1 MSDERTDLRQPKP
14 SRQSGYGI
22 ASCAMAL
29 ITILIFLVTS
39 TVFDSSLGNL
49 SLVTQRWIGFIT
61 LVLPAVVG
69 AILGLIGLLQRQHKK
84 GLAGLGLLLNILI
97 AAFFA
102 AVLSFAG

>member
-1 MSDERTDLRQPKP
+1 MSDERADSKP

-29 ITILIFLVTS
+29 ITILIFLVTT
-39 TVFDSSLGNL
+39 TVFDTSLGNL
-49 SLVTQRWIGFIT
+49 SLATQRWIGFIT

-69 AILGLIGLLQRQHKK
+69 AIFGLIGLLQREHKK
-84 GLAGLGLLLNILI
+84 AIAWLGLLLNTMI